1 MSNDNKE
8 VKKEELLEKQEARQL
23 TEEELAQVN
32 GGIKTTVPVLS
43 SVASLGKATG
53 GFDSVR

>member
-8 VKKEELLEKQEARQL
+8 AKKEELLEKQGARKL

-32 GGIKTTVPVLS
+32 GGLKLDPERLRRKVEGAY
-43 SVASLGKATG
+43 ASY
-53 GFDSVR
+53 

>member
-8 VKKEELLEKQEARQL
+8 LKNNELCEDKQEARKL

-32 GGIKTTVPVLS
+32 GGLKLDPERLRKKVEDVYPV
-43 SVASLGKATG
+43 
-53 GFDSVR
+53 